1 MAEEQP
7 QATLRETLIDSI
19 AQHTE
24 PETPEV
30 AAPAE
35 TIEAEPKPGRTAG
48 RARDEAGKLLPG
60 KAVKDA
66 TPAAEVA
73 AAPSK
78 EGGVQQAVADLPK
91 PPSSWKKELWPV
103 WEALHKG
110 TITPEQ
116 AKSLVEYI
124 PQRET
129 QFATGV
135 STYKNIADSAK
146 PLLDAVAPF
155 QADLD
160 RHHIRADEM
169 VGKLMHA
176 HRSLSLGSPQ
186 EKLHLFSRL
195 AQDYGIPIQA
205 LYDQNAQQQYLATPH
220 TPQPQAQPNIEKLI
234 EQTLANR
241 EVQQTIGSM
250 EKDQEK
256 YPFFAY
262 VRPTMAQLLETG
274 EATDLNDAYLK
285 ALERPEHA
293 TLVSLSQQQ
302 QEQADAKRKS
312 EAAQVAARVARSNT
326 VSTKS
331 ATPAG
336 AAVKGTGSVR
346 EALTAA
352 VEQHRGGA
360 HV

>member
-1 MAEEQP
+1 MVEEQP

-48 RARDEAGKLLPG
+48 RARDEAGKLLPS

-66 TPAAEVA
+66 PLASETKPEQVVSATPAPE
-73 AAPSK
+73 
-78 EGGVQQAVADLPK
+78 LPK

-110 TITPEQ
+110 AITPEQ

-129 QFATGV
+129 QFASGV

-146 PLLDAVAPF
+146 PLLDAIAPF

-169 VGKLMHA
+169 VGKLMNA
-176 HRSLSLGSPQ
+176 HRSLSFGSPQ

-326 VSTKS
+326 VSTRS

-336 AAVKGTGSVR
+336 APVNEKRTVR
-346 EALTAA
+346 DALTAA